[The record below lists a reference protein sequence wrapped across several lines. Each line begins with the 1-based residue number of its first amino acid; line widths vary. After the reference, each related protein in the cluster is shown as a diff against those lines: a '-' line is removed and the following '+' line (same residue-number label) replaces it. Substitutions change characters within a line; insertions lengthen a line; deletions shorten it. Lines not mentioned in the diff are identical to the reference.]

1 MTLTQIPMP
10 KTGAQIKRDTRGFF
24 DRAHKQGEVNADG
37 LLAHGL
43 AVLERAEGVRMFDND
58 PIVAARALLRGNT
71 RTPRAKKLGV
81 HEVELDSDAGKAVIR
96 RGIAN
101 TQLAEVIL
109 FHSADPQVHMHLGNT
124 VIDPKR
130 LEWELDVFRRLINL
144 DLKGTQATDD
154 EYAEVLGERRSL
166 IAGFADD
173 RFSIAPLAF
182 LARIAD
188 LAVTHINDGE
198 EERDISPFVKNG
210 HPSRYFR
217 EYDTFDDVVR
227 GVGQYAHAARILY
240 GPAAE
245 RLGYPQLSGDLY
257 EQAIYVEER
266 HIYDHVLA
274 KLNDPQTKAV
284 LEETKRRAK
293 ILRAKMADSLR
304 AQGFEFEIEIR
315 EIKHR
320 GKIMNK
326 LSRKVAELCTIA
338 QSEVPADKR
347 ESEREYFFK
356 NKGLFSV
363 LDFHDIVALRV
374 KIKGKVTGDEYR
386 EIKGFIDEPSTRA
399 LDRAKQTVLNAIEDT
414 FGRRAKIDAEH
425 KKRDNGYEGL
435 HFDITNTGVCNVEV
449 QLKTEEWHL
458 QAEHGG
464 AAHFMYLGGNKGRNS
479 LVSMLGDLFNH

>member
-1 MTLTQIPMP
+1 MTLTRIPMP
-10 KTGAQIKRDTRGFF
+10 KTGAQIRRDTRAFF
-24 DRAHKQGEVNADG
+24 DKAHRQGEANAIG

-43 AVLERAEGVRMFDND
+43 AVLDRAEGVRMFDND
-58 PIVAARALLRGNT
+58 PIEAARAVLRGRT
-71 RTPRAKKLGV
+71 ATPRAKKLGV
-81 HEVELDSDAGKAVIR
+81 QNTELDSDAGRAALR

-109 FHSADPQVHMHLGNT
+109 FHSADPKIHMHLGRS

-166 IAGFADD
+166 IAGFADE
-173 RFSIAPLAF
+173 RFSVAPLAF

-217 EYDTFDDVVR
+217 EYDTFDDVVS

-266 HIYDHVLA
+266 HIYDHVIG
-274 KLNDPQTKAV
+274 KLNEPETKRI
-284 LEETKRRAK
+284 LEETKLKARVLKSK
-293 ILRAKMADSLR
+293 IADSLR
-304 AQGFEFEIEIR
+304 AQGFDFEIEMR
-315 EIKHR
+315 EVKHQ

-326 LSRKVAELCTIA
+326 LSRKVANMCVIA
-338 QSEVPADKR
+338 QEGIPENNRISKK
-347 ESEREYFFK
+347 EYFFR
-356 NKGLFSV
+356 NSGLFSV

-374 KIKGKVTGDEYR
+374 KIKGKVTGEEYM
-386 EIKGFIDEPSTRA
+386 EIKGFVDEPSTRA

-414 FGRRAKIDAEH
+414 FGRRAKIDPEH
-425 KKRDNGYEGL
+425 KKRSNGYEGL

-449 QLKTEEWHL
+449 QLKTEEWHH

-464 AAHFMYLGGNKGRNS
+464 AAHFMYLGGSKGRNS

>member
-1 MTLTQIPMP
+1 MNLAQIPTP

-24 DRAHKQGEVNADG
+24 SKAHKQGEVNARG
-37 LLAHGL
+37 LFEHGL
-43 AVLERAEGVRMFDND
+43 AVLERATSVKMFDD
-58 PIVAARALLRGNT
+58 EPIIAARALLRGNT
-71 RTPRAKKLGV
+71 NTPMAKRLGV
-81 HEVELDSDAGKAVIR
+81 FGIELDSDIGRAALR

-109 FHSADPQVHMHLGNT
+109 FHSADPAVHMHLGRT
-124 VIDPKR
+124 VIDSNR
-130 LEWELDVFRRLINL
+130 LEWELDVFRKLIKL
-144 DLKGTQATDD
+144 DLKGTNATDD
-154 EYAEVLGERRSL
+154 EYAEILGERRGL
-166 IAGFADD
+166 ISGVLDD

-188 LAVTHINDGE
+188 LAVTHITDGQ

-210 HPSRYFR
+210 HPSKYFR
-217 EYDTFDDVVR
+217 EYDTIEDVVT

-257 EQAIYVEER
+257 EQAIYVQER
-266 HIYDHVLA
+266 YIYDHVLR
-274 KLNDPQTKAV
+274 KLNDPSTKTI
-284 LEETKRRAK
+284 LEETKRRTKILKAK
-293 ILRAKMADSLR
+293 IADSLR
-304 AQGFEFEIEIR
+304 AQGFEFEIEMR
-315 EIKHR
+315 EVKHQ

-326 LSRKVAELCTIA
+326 LSRRVAEMCLKA
-338 QSEVPADKR
+338 QSEIPQENRIYEK
-347 ESEREYFFK
+347 EYFFR
-356 NKGLFSV
+356 NSGLFSV

-374 KIKGKVTGDEYR
+374 KIKGKTTGDEYLEVR
-386 EIKGFIDEPSTRA
+386 GYVDEPSTRA

-414 FGRRAKIDAEH
+414 FGRRAKIEQEH

-449 QLKTEEWHL
+449 QVKTEEWHH